1 MTVAEQYKKFE
12 ELDKLASQGG
22 GIERVE
28 KQHANGHMTARERID
43 MLLDKG
49 TFNELDKFVIHHCS
63 DFGMDKKH
71 IPGDGIVCGY
81 GKSTVVWCMYMHTI
95 LPFMAEL

>member
-43 MLLDKG
+43 MLLDKEHSM
-49 TFNELDKFVIHHCS
+49 NWINL
-63 DFGMDKKH
+63 
-71 IPGDGIVCGY
+71 
-81 GKSTVVWCMYMHTI
+81 
-95 LPFMAEL
+95 

>member
-28 KQHANGHMTARERID
+28 RC
-43 MLLDKG
+43 
-49 TFNELDKFVIHHCS
+49 V
-63 DFGMDKKH
+63 
-71 IPGDGIVCGY
+71 
-81 GKSTVVWCMYMHTI
+81 
-95 LPFMAEL
+95 

>member
-63 DFGMDKKH
+63 DFGMDKKYR
-71 IPGDGIVCGY
+71 VTALY
-81 GKSTVVWCMYMHTI
+81 AVMEKSTVVWCMYMHTI

>member
-1 MTVAEQYKKFE
+1 MTTAEQYKKFE

-22 GIERVE
+22 GVERVE

-49 TFNELDKFVIHHCS
+49 TFCEVDKFVNHRCTR
-63 DFGMDKKH
+63 FGMDKKQ
-71 IPGDGIVCGY
+71 IPGDGV
-81 GKSTVVWCMYMHTI
+81 
-95 LPFMAEL
+95 